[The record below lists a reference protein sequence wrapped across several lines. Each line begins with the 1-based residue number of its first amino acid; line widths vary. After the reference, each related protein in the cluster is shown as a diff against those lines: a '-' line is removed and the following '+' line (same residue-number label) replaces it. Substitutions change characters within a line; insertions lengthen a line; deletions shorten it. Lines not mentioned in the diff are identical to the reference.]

1 QSATDADESTA
12 SEVERAARQSALRGA
27 FDAAVELFEAACRL
41 APPANREAFVR
52 RTLGRAS
59 SLLRTGDVA
68 DARLLAQ
75 KATTDGLLPVLEAER
90 LELLAEVE
98 WDDGSLGVAT
108 AYLEEALIKAAG
120 NPGFSA
126 RISARL

>member
-1 QSATDADESTA
+1 M
-12 SEVERAARQSALRGA
+12 
-27 FDAAVELFEAACRL
+27 
-41 APPANREAFVR
+41 R

-68 DARLLAQ
+68 DARLLAE
-75 KATTDGLLPVLEAER
+75 KATTAVTCRLVQAER

-98 WDDGSLGVAT
+98 WDDGSLWVAT

-120 NPGFSA
+120 TRRSA
-126 RISARL
+126 RGSRPGSF